1 MRLDVA
7 KDLTASAS
15 CFKDIVWP
23 AIRDVC
29 GGGYVVPVEGVTV
42 TDFAKTLDTLSGIDA
57 WHVVDGLGVR
67 GIASRV
73 QWGKDWGTF
82 TIRKSRA
89 NGAKTEWHKIAE
101 ARDSIRRGFVRPH
114 LVVQAYVNGT
124 RDKPLGLAAA
134 YVVSASDLYR
144 LCDESFKDQ
153 AWEERTVY
161 DGNKMAVFNVS
172 GLRQSG
178 AKVLRI
184 AGAA

>member
-7 KDLTASAS
+7 KDLTASAA
-15 CFKDIVWP
+15 CFKGVVWP
-23 AIRDVC
+23 EIKAMC
-29 GGGYVVPVEGVTV
+29 GGGYVIPVEGVTV
-42 TDFAKTLDTLSGIDA
+42 SEFAKTLDTLSGIDA

-101 ARDSIRRGFVRPH
+101 AKESISRGFIRPH
-114 LVVQAYVNGT
+114 LVVQAYISGT
-124 RDKPLGLAAA
+124 REKPNGLAAA
-134 YVVSASDLYR
+134 YIISAPDLYR
-144 LCDESFKDQ
+144 LCDEKFKGK

-161 DGNKMAVFNVS
+161 DGNKMAVFS
-172 GLRQSG
+172 FEGLKKSG
-178 AKVLRI
+178 AKVCRI
-184 AGAA
+184 AGLS